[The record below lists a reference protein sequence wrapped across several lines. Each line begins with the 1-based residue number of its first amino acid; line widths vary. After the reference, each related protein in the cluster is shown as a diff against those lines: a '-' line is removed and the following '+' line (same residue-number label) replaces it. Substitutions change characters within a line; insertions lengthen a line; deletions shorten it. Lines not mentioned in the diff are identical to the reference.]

1 MAAAISSNPAPSKS
15 VTISSIDCPG
25 NSSARACSLAASSS
39 GRRTAYS
46 FAVLAG
52 AGAFFHRSSKGLNF
66 TSTPPYQTTA
76 TGYYRPRG
84 PSISAQSKPRPINL
98 PSSGNSPHIG
108 GAPNSTDGAGGGA
121 GGWRR
126 NLSGVFEYSSR
137 ALGLVWST
145 NRALSITL
153 AVLTLIAGVLPAG
166 VAYVGAQ
173 IVDAVIHA
181 ADLHHRAGTTYL
193 NNVVRYVA
201 LEALLVAAT
210 AMAQRGISLA
220 QSLLRAQLGQRVNVM
235 ILEKA
240 LTLDLTQFED
250 SEFYDKLT
258 RARRE
263 ASSRPLS
270 LVMRTFGLLQ
280 NAISLVSFGGLL
292 VRFSPWA
299 VVLLIL
305 AGLPAFLAEAKFS
318 GEAFRLFRWRA
329 PESRMQIYL
338 ESVLA
343 REDYAKEVKL
353 FELGPRFLDRYRDI
367 FTRLYRE
374 DRDLT
379 LRRDAWGFGLG
390 LLGTAALYG
399 GYVWIAAE
407 TVLGAMTVGQMTM
420 YLMLFR
426 QGQSAVSAALSAVSG
441 LYEDNLYLSNLF
453 EYLEQPVQGSSGTLT
468 AGPKPGDG
476 IRFEDVEF
484 VYPDSTAPA
493 LSHIDLHVKPGESLA
508 LVGENGSGK
517 TTMIK
522 LLTRLYRPTSGRILL
537 DGLDL
542 QEWDETVLRRRI
554 GVIFQDFA
562 RYQMLVGEN
571 IGAGDE
577 RAFDDEARWRSAA
590 MQGLAA
596 EFVEALPSGYRTQL
610 GKWFKDGRE
619 LSGGQWQ
626 KIALAR
632 AFMRNE
638 ADILV
643 LDEPTAAIDA
653 AAEAEV
659 FEHFREL
666 TRNRIAIVISHRF
679 STVRMADQILVLDE
693 GRIVERGSHDSL
705 LAEDGRYAK
714 LFTLQ
719 ARGYR

>member
-1 MAAAISSNPAPSKS
+1 VGPAAPAADPA
-15 VTISSIDCPG
+15 G
-25 NSSARACSLAASSS
+25 LQRSL
-39 GRRTAYS
+39 
-46 FAVLAG
+46 F
-52 AGAFFHRSSKGLNF
+52 
-66 TSTPPYQTTA
+66 
-76 TGYYRPRG
+76 
-84 PSISAQSKPRPINL
+84 
-98 PSSGNSPHIG
+98 
-108 GAPNSTDGAGGGA
+108 
-121 GGWRR
+121 
-126 NLSGVFEYSSR
+126 GVFDYSSR
-137 ALGLVWST
+137 ALALVWTT
-145 NRALSITL
+145 NKPLSIAL
-153 AVLTLIAGVLPAG
+153 ALLTLVAGVLPAA

-181 ADLHHRAGTTYL
+181 AGLHAQAGATAFSH
-193 NNVVRYVA
+193 VFKYVG
-201 LEALLVAAT
+201 LEGLLVAAIS
-210 AMAQRGISLA
+210 MAQRGISLS

-280 NAISLVSFGGLL
+280 NAVSLVSFGSLL

-318 GEAFRLFRWRA
+318 VEAFRLFRWRA

-343 REDYAKEVKL
+343 REDTAKEVKL
-353 FELGPRFLDRYRDI
+353 FELGPRLLDRYRDI
-367 FTRLYRE
+367 FVRLYRE

-390 LLGTAALYG
+390 LLGTATLYG
-399 GYVWIAAE
+399 GYAWIAAE

-426 QGQSAVSAALSAVSG
+426 QGQTAVSAALSAVSG
-441 LYEDNLYLSNLF
+441 LYEDNLYLSNLY
-453 EYLEQPVQGSSGTLT
+453 EYLEQPVGRRGGD
-468 AGPKPGDG
+468 AKRGPSPGDG
-476 IRFEDVEF
+476 IRFENVEF
-484 VYPDSTAPA
+484 VYPGATAPA
-493 LSHIDLHVKPGESLA
+493 LSDIDLHVRPGQSLA
-508 LVGENGSGK
+508 LVGQNGSGK
-517 TTMIK
+517 TTLIK
-522 LLTRLYRPTSGRILL
+522 LLTRLYQPTRGRILL

-542 QEWDETVLRRRI
+542 QEWDETTLRQRI

-562 RYQMLVGEN
+562 RYQMMVGEN
-571 IGAGDE
+571 IGAGDV
-577 RAFDDEARWRSAA
+577 RAFDDEGRWRSAA
-590 MQGLAA
+590 AQGLAA
-596 EFVEALPSGYRTQL
+596 EFVENLPAGYHTQL

-653 AAEAEV
+653 GAEAEV

-679 STVRMADQILVLDE
+679 STVRMTDQILVLEE
-693 GRIVERGSHDSL
+693 GRIVERGSHESL
-705 LAEDGRYAK
+705 MAADGRYAK

>member
-1 MAAAISSNPAPSKS
+1 LSSPHRHGSTS
-15 VTISSIDCPG
+15 GVG
-25 NSSARACSLAASSS
+25 AASA
-39 GRRTAYS
+39 TAE
-46 FAVLAG
+46 
-52 AGAFFHRSSKGLNF
+52 
-66 TSTPPYQTTA
+66 
-76 TGYYRPRG
+76 
-84 PSISAQSKPRPINL
+84 
-98 PSSGNSPHIG
+98 
-108 GAPNSTDGAGGGA
+108 GGGL
-121 GGWRR
+121 RR
-126 NLSGVFEYSSR
+126 SLSGIFSYSRR
-137 ALGLVWST
+137 ALSLVWTT
-145 NRALSITL
+145 NKPLSITL
-153 AVLTLIAGVLPAG
+153 ALLTLVAGVLPAG

-181 ADLHHRAGTTYL
+181 ADLHRRLGLTVLTG
-193 NNVVRYVA
+193 VFRYVA
-201 LEALLVAAT
+201 LEALLVAA
-210 AMAQRGISLA
+210 MSIAQRGISLA

-270 LVMRTFGLLQ
+270 LVMRTFGLIQ
-280 NAISLVSFGGLL
+280 NAISLISFGSLL
-292 VRFSPWA
+292 IHFSPWA
-299 VVLLIL
+299 VALLIL

-329 PESRMQIYL
+329 PEARMQIYL

-343 REDYAKEVKL
+343 REDTAKEVKL
-353 FELGPRFLDRYRDI
+353 FELGPRLLDRYRDI
-367 FTRLYRE
+367 FVRLYRE

-390 LLGTAALYG
+390 LVGTLALYG
-399 GYVWIAAE
+399 GYAWIAAE
-407 TVLGAMTVGQMTM
+407 TALGAMTVGQMTM

-426 QGQSAVSAALSAVSG
+426 QGQTAVSAALSAVSG

-453 EYLEQPVQGSSGTLT
+453 EYLEQPIGTPSGDRTH
-468 AGPKPGDG
+468 GPTPGDG
-476 IRFEDVEF
+476 IRFEAVEF
-484 VYPDSTAPA
+484 AYPGTTTPA
-493 LSHIDLHVKPGESLA
+493 LTGIDLHVRPGQSLA
-508 LVGENGSGK
+508 LVGQNGSGK
-517 TTMIK
+517 TTLIK
-522 LLTRLYRPTSGRILL
+522 LLTRLYQPTRGRILL

-542 QEWDETVLRRRI
+542 REWDEGTLRRRI

-571 IGAGDE
+571 IGAGDV
-577 RAFDDEARWRSAA
+577 RAFDDEERWRSAA
-590 MQGLAA
+590 IQGLAA
-596 EFVEALPSGYRTQL
+596 DFVDTLPEGYHTQL

-653 AAEAEV
+653 GAEAEI

-679 STVRMADQILVLDE
+679 STVRMTDQILVLEE
-693 GRIVERGSHDSL
+693 GRIAERGSHESL
-705 LAEDGRYAK
+705 MAADGRYAK